1 MKTEIRELHE
11 ALSKS
16 FKIHI
21 VTKIIEIV
29 GGIGLVIQTLTG
41 FGIGTNF
48 FPKLGCKGIILTL
61 LVCFFII
68 IIDYGIFYLKKYKN
82 ICLLS

>member
-29 GGIGLVIQTLTG
+29 GGIGLVIQMFSDSNLNW
-41 FGIGTNF
+41 FWHRH
-48 FPKLGCKGIILTL
+48 
-61 LVCFFII
+61 
-68 IIDYGIFYLKKYKN
+68 
-82 ICLLS
+82 